1 MELVSGEEITK
12 LLDTII
18 SVSIKDA
25 WTVDYVT
32 YPFKDMHGKE
42 KETLENEAKMKL
54 ASRDEALQKAK
65 EIKAKLK
72 I

>member
-1 MELVSGEEITK
+1 
-12 LLDTII
+12 
-18 SVSIKDA
+18 
-25 WTVDYVT
+25 
-32 YPFKDMHGKE
+32 MHGKE